1 MPKQTQTS
9 REDVINAGLK
19 IIRESGIDEV
29 NARAIAKI
37 LNTSVHPI
45 FHHFKNMD
53 ELKSILFE
61 EALEIYKGYVQKKD
75 NSDITYRT
83 IGISY
88 IQFAKEQPNL
98 FKWIFMNETEMTL
111 NNFITHDKVYKYI
124 ENVIS
129 KETKMDNETILSFH
143 QKMWFFTH
151 GIATLVANKTC
162 SLTDKEINEF
172 LVQEFYALLKLEDY
186 KKTEDWKNI
195 EKYLDNGN

>member
-53 ELKSILFE
+53 ELKRVLFD
-61 EALEIYKGYVQKKD
+61 EALEIYKGYVQKED
-75 NSDITYRT
+75 RSDITYRT

>member
-19 IIRESGIDEV
+19 IIRENGIDEV

-45 FHHFKNMD
+45 VHHFKNMD
-53 ELKSILFE
+53 ELKGALFD
-61 EALEIYKGYVQKKD
+61 EALEIYKSYVQKEND
-75 NSDITYRT
+75 PDYTYRAM
-83 IGISY
+83 GISY

-98 FKWIFMNETEMTL
+98 FKLIFMNETEMTL
-111 NNFITHDKVYKYI
+111 NNFITQDKVYKYI

-129 KETKMDNETILSFH
+129 NETKMNKETILSFH

-162 SLTDKEINEF
+162 SLTDKEINDF
-172 LVQEFYALLKLEDY
+172 LIQEFYALLKLEDF
-186 KKTEDWKNI
+186 KKTEEWKNI
-195 EKYLDNGN
+195 EKYLEDEN

>member
-88 IQFAKEQPNL
+88 IQFAKEQPNF

-124 ENVIS
+124 ENIIS
-129 KETKMDNETILSFH
+129 KETKMDNKTILSFH

-151 GIATLVANKTC
+151 GIATLLANKTC

>member
-151 GIATLVANKTC
+151 GIATLLANKTC

>member
-53 ELKSILFE
+53 ELKRVLFE
-61 EALEIYKGYVQKKD
+61 EALEIYKGYVQKED
-75 NSDITYRT
+75 RSDITYRT